1 MSIDIFD
8 VTYCKSVKCSKKAS
22 CGRHLTRF
30 KEWFSKQITEVP
42 VASLVALDFSAD
54 EASGANKCGVF
65 LDPSE
70 VRV

>member
-30 KEWFSKQITEVP
+30 KEWFEKQTTAVP
-42 VASLVALDFSAD
+42 VASLVTIDFS
-54 EASGANKCGVF
+54 EAGSETTKCGVF

>member
-8 VTYCKSVKCSKKAS
+8 VTYCKASKCSKKGS
-22 CGRHLTRF
+22 CGRSLDRF
-30 KEWFSKQITEVP
+30 KEWFEKQTTAVP
-42 VASLVALDFSAD
+42 VASLVTVDFSFD
-54 EASGANKCGVF
+54 EAQGTNKCGVF